1 MKETKL
7 AVLVPGIG
15 YHRDKPLLYY
25 ATKLLKNEGYAV
37 KHIEFHDLPGNIKG
51 DAAMM
56 QKAAEMAFSQ
66 MEEQLR
72 EVDFADYSQLLFVGK
87 SIGTVVSAKF
97 VSTRKL
103 PAKQIW
109 YTPLER
115 TFDYCAGE
123 VSAFIGDA
131 DPWSDINRIRELAER
146 TGVRLFTYEK
156 CNHSLETGDVETDIN
171 TLREVMKLTYR
182 TIAGTEK

>member
-1 MKETKL
+1 MEENKL

-25 ATKLLKNEGYAV
+25 ATKLLKSEGYAV
-37 KHIEFHDLPGNIKG
+37 KHIEFHDLPGNIRG

-56 QKAAEMAFSQ
+56 KVAAEMAFSQ

-72 EVDFADYSQLLFVGK
+72 EVDFAEYSQLPFVGK

-146 TGVRLFTYEK
+146 TGVRLFIYEK

-182 TIAGTEK
+182 TIEGTEI